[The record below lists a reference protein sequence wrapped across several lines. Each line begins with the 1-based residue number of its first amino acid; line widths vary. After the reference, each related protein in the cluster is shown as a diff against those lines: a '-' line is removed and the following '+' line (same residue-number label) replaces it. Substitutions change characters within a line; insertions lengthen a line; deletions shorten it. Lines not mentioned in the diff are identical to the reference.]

1 MKPASYWKKRF
12 EALEQAQQRE
22 SAAYVQGELKK
33 QFDHAMAQIEIEL
46 TAWYTKTAE
55 NNEISM
61 AAAKR
66 MLTASEQRE
75 LRWNLDE
82 YRAKCKEYAAK
93 YKLGTKDTRLLQQ
106 LKNVTA
112 RQAVTRLDALN
123 LQLRMQLED
132 LYADHA
138 GNLKAHL
145 SDTYKESYYRT
156 AYEIEKGIG
165 VAGAFHQMDEQRAE
179 MVLSKPWVQDGKT
192 FSDRIWQDKNKL
204 VNTLQKELPQQFT
217 RGESLPRIVKTVAER
232 MNVAQSS
239 ASRLVMTE
247 SAFFAT
253 AGERETMKAL
263 DVKQFEF
270 VATLDDRTSEE
281 CRAMDGKHFP
291 LKDLKVGENAPPLH
305 CWCRSCIVPYF
316 GDEKDGGRA
325 ARNPVKGKTEIVPA
339 DMTYPEWKSVYVD
352 NEKTLDE
359 WKNERE
365 NGKIKVEKRPQNE
378 QAVLKQ
384 FDFGAPLNYTDEQ
397 KLKQAN
403 PHYSEGLRYRTNCQ
417 RCVAANELIE
427 RGYNVTANPVDAS
440 DPVAYNTLSVW
451 RAKGASWGTDPEF
464 VMTKRAL
471 FKKDIEE
478 AFEKWGDGARAIV
491 RVGWKNQRGK
501 ALGHV
506 FSVKRMG
513 DKLVYVD
520 PQMNIVVDISA
531 RLKQCTIKANQLWI
545 MRVDN
550 RELTDK
556 VIYAVKNATEKEMPS

>member
-75 LRWNLDE
+75 LRWSLDE

-325 ARNPVKGKTEIVPA
+325 ARNPIKGKTEIVPA

-352 NEKTLDE
+352 KEKTLDE
-359 WKNERE
+359 WKNERG
-365 NGKIKVEKRPQNE
+365 NGKIEVGEALYHFKKIVGEHSRSADLR
-378 QAVLKQ
+378 AV
-384 FDFGAPLNYTDEQ
+384 
-397 KLKQAN
+397 N
-403 PHYSEGLRYRTNCQ
+403 PHYSDGTPEYTDNCQ
-417 RCVAANELIE
+417 RCAATYEARR
-427 RGYNVTANPVDAS
+427 RGYDVEAKPHITSETDEFQNLNVLQPEKAGVFSMYQHPVVDVISSNSGINCRKKVLAKMKEYGESSRATIVVVWKDERYGHAFVVEQQNGKTVFIDPQCNKANVEE
-440 DPVAYNTLSVW
+440 YFT
-451 RAKGASWGTDPEF
+451 RAKREMYLVRTDNLKF
-464 VMTKRAL
+464 S
-471 FKKDIEE
+471 
-478 AFEKWGDGARAIV
+478 EKINDVCKERE
-491 RVGWKNQRGK
+491 VGNND
-501 ALGHV
+501 A
-506 FSVKRMG
+506 
-513 DKLVYVD
+513 
-520 PQMNIVVDISA
+520 
-531 RLKQCTIKANQLWI
+531 
-545 MRVDN
+545 
-550 RELTDK
+550 
-556 VIYAVKNATEKEMPS
+556 